1 MTNCVK
7 WYLNLIQAADSP
19 YTDPHAGSVDFGD
32 HGMWWIS
39 LGGTK
44 GSCVA
49 RITRF
54 SVIFH
59 VSQKTKMGMS
69 RDYRAAAKHLNEFY
83 ADAPVR
89 ERTHVGGSPG
99 DNTCGSI
106 STKDEYPDYRPG
118 VITKRSSGVIGF
130 VKLAKGE
137 SVYGICE
144 LGNYLG

>member
-19 YTDPHAGSVDFGD
+19 YMDPHAGSVDF
-32 HGMWWIS
+32 
-39 LGGTK
+39 
-44 GSCVA
+44 
-49 RITRF
+49 
-54 SVIFH
+54 
-59 VSQKTKMGMS
+59 
-69 RDYRAAAKHLNEFY
+69 
-83 ADAPVR
+83 
-89 ERTHVGGSPG
+89 
-99 DNTCGSI
+99 
-106 STKDEYPDYRPG
+106 PDYRPG